1 VIAALSVSGLP
12 TEEFVF
18 LGFLPNK
25 AGKRKKILAKLIL
38 EPRTMVF
45 FEAPHRIKAMLADLG
60 EMLGDRQ
67 MVMLREITK
76 VFEEVKR
83 GPDSSILGYLTPD
96 RVRGEFTLVVA
107 GSGGKKIHSLSEEVL
122 NRIEEL
128 LTEKTRSIKDI
139 ANLVSTE
146 EGLAYRQIYKECLAR
161 KKDLERLEADGAG

>member
-1 VIAALSVSGLP
+1 M
-12 TEEFVF
+12 
-18 LGFLPNK
+18 LG
-25 AGKRKKILAKLIL
+25 
-38 EPRTMVF
+38 
-45 FEAPHRIKAMLADLG
+45 DLR

-83 GPDSSILGYLTPD
+83 GPIGEILEYLTPD
-96 RVRGEFTLVVA
+96 RIRGEFTLVVA
-107 GSGGKKIHSLSEEVL
+107 GRKEKKVRSLNEEVL
-122 NRIEEL
+122 KRIEDL

-146 EGLAYRQIYKECLAR
+146 EGVAYRQIYKECLAR